1 MVDFTQILY
10 LQFYSKYIRKND
22 DVLVEVHSDELLWG
36 SLDKDDDGR
45 NKQSDELEEMKIS
58 LC

>member
-1 MVDFTQILY
+1 MNKFTPNI
-10 LQFYSKYIRKND
+10 SEKND

>member
-1 MVDFTQILY
+1 MNKFTPSNISEKSDDF
-10 LQFYSKYIRKND
+10 
-22 DVLVEVHSDELLWG
+22 LVEVHSDELLWG
-36 SLDKDDDGR
+36 SLAKDDGGK